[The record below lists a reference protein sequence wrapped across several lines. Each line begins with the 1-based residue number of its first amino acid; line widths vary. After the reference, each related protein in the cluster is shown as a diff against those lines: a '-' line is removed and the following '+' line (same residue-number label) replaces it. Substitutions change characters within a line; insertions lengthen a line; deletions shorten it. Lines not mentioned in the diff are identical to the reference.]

1 MVRQG
6 IVSIDILRRHIVAV
20 RIGVGSSESAGTGS
34 RRSFGARAILIILA
48 LLGLVGGAAA
58 NTAAQSGP
66 QLAALDGI
74 LSIQWGNPAPGAGKA
89 PQTIYTLT
97 DSQGQHYQLAIDL
110 NRIHA
115 PMGVLSYNRKHV
127 SIRGVLASRAGGSA
141 TIAVDSLV
149 AVDAEERAPA
159 ISGSQPFISLMCKF
173 ADIAAEPRN
182 LAFFTSQLANAKPG
196 FDHYIREMSYGGVD
210 LAGSTASGWYTLPQ
224 ARAFYLP
231 DGQQANLDQLAAD
244 CTAQASGVDFSPF
257 YGINLMFNGE
267 LDGSAWGGST
277 VLTLSGT
284 EKAWP
289 MTWMPY
295 YGEDATFGWRQHGIL
310 AHEIAHAFGSP
321 HSANSTD
328 YQYGSS
334 WDVVSNPEAHCE
346 NAGVVD
352 TNYGCVGQ
360 HVIAHNK
367 DVMGIIPNGRKF
379 TYSGTAPRT
388 ITLERLAQ
396 PAGAAGT
403 HLMASI
409 PIGSSGQ
416 DFYTVEARFRTGY
429 DDQLPGDGV
438 IMHSVNTQR
447 ENQAWILSPPNAAPD
462 SLRQGPTPGVGDLN
476 AIWPA
481 GSTFTDAARN
491 IVIRV
496 DSFSTADG
504 TATITINPDALSLPP
519 QAYIP
524 LIFSGQAPAR

>member
-1 MVRQG
+1 
-6 IVSIDILRRHIVAV
+6 VAV
-20 RIGVGSSESAGTGS
+20 RTKVAYPETDGKRP

-58 NTAAQSGP
+58 NTAAQPGP
-66 QLAALDGI
+66 QLAVLDGI
-74 LSIQWGNPAPGAGKA
+74 LSIQWGNPAPGTGRD

-97 DSQGQHYQLAIDL
+97 DSQGQQHQLAIDL

-115 PMGVLSYNRKHV
+115 PMGILSYNRKHV
-127 SIRGVLASRAGGSA
+127 AIRGVLAARASGSA
-141 TIAVDSLV
+141 TIAVDSI
-149 AVDAEERAPA
+149 AAAAGTDERAPA

-173 ADIAAEPRN
+173 SDIAAEPRD
-182 LAFFTSQLANAKPG
+182 LAFFTGQLANAKPG
-196 FDHYIREMSYGGVD
+196 FDHYIREMSYDGVD
-210 LAGSTASGWYTLPQ
+210 LTGSTASGWYTLPQ

-277 VLTLSGT
+277 VLNLSGT
-284 EKAWP
+284 NKAWP

-295 YGEDATFGWRQHGIL
+295 YGEAQTFGWREHGIL

-334 WDVVSNPEAHCE
+334 WDVVSNPQAHFE
-346 NAGVVD
+346 NDGVVD
-352 TNYGCVGQ
+352 ANYGCVGQ
-360 HVIAHNK
+360 HVIAYNK

-403 HLMASI
+403 YLMASI

-416 DFYTVEARFRTGY
+416 DFYTVEARFRAGY
-429 DDQLPGDGV
+429 DIKLPGDGV
-438 IMHSVNTQR
+438 IMHTVNTQR
-447 ENQAWILSPPNAAPD
+447 ENQAWILPPPNAAPD

-476 AIWPA
+476 ALWPA
-481 GSTFTDAARN
+481 GSTFTDAAHN